1 MYYTYNYMYYV
12 YCYSDIYSGNPLR
25 HTDPNSGDHSCG
37 GVPSGVVLSEEQGRV
52 QCLFLPLQACPQSGL
67 KYHASGN
74 YDDKNEYIDSGV
86 SSPVTT
92 TSPVPVKPRPPV
104 PQARPA
110 PAGPGRKP
118 PPRPPNKPAQA

>member
-1 MYYTYNYMYYV
+1 MLSILAVTSIVATLFGTLIPTAVITAVVVFLVVWCCLKNKNASSASSSY
-12 YCYSDIYSGNPLR
+12 
-25 HTDPNSGDHSCG
+25 
-37 GVPSGVVLSEEQGRV
+37 PSKPAPSQV
-52 QCLFLPLQACPQSGL
+52 
-67 KYHASGN
+67 KYHASGS
-74 YDDKNEYIDSGV
+74 YDNKNEYIDSGV
-86 SSPVTT
+86 SSPVTA